1 MRFRI
6 NKKDNTVN
14 VIDNRIDV
22 PQEFK
27 DLYKAL
33 AYIERN
39 DWTLYDDSITELLTT
54 VTKYDEYGCSF
65 FDELYSFSAS
75 AICLG
80 RDFFNSSARL
90 VIFAVETDSIS
101 GVKEST

>member
-1 MRFRI
+1 MKFRI

-14 VIDNRIDV
+14 VIDTRIDV

-39 DWTLYDDSITELLTT
+39 DWLLYDSSISNLLYT
-54 VTKYDEYGCSF
+54 VTKYNEEGFSM
-65 FDELYSFSAS
+65 FDELYY
-75 AICLG
+75 LNKKYKL
-80 RDFFNSSARL
+80 D
-90 VIFAVETDSIS
+90 
-101 GVKEST
+101 K

>member
-1 MRFRI
+1 MRLRI

-14 VIDNRIDV
+14 VIDTRIDV

-39 DWTLYDDSITELLTT
+39 NWLLYDDSITDLLVT
-54 VTKYDEYGCSF
+54 VTKYNEEGFSF
-65 FDELYSFSAS
+65 FDELYY
-75 AICLG
+75 L
-80 RDFFNSSARL
+80 NKKYKL
-90 VIFAVETDSIS
+90 EEL
-101 GVKEST
+101 K

>member
-1 MRFRI
+1 MKFRI

-14 VIDNRIDV
+14 TVSVIDTRIDV

-39 DWTLYDDSITELLTT
+39 NWTLYDDSLTELLTA

-65 FDELYSFSAS
+65 FDELCY
-75 AICLG
+75 L
-80 RDFFNSSARL
+80 NKKYKL
-90 VIFAVETDSIS
+90 EEL
-101 GVKEST
+101 K

>member
-14 VIDNRIDV
+14 VIDTRIDV

-39 DWTLYDDSITELLTT
+39 NWLLYDDSITDLLVT
-54 VTKYDEYGCSF
+54 VTKYSEEGFSM
-65 FDELYSFSAS
+65 FDELYY
-75 AICLG
+75 LNK
-80 RDFFNSSARL
+80 RYKL
-90 VIFAVETDSIS
+90 EEL
-101 GVKEST
+101 K

>member
-14 VIDNRIDV
+14 VIDTRIDV

-39 DWTLYDDSITELLTT
+39 DWTLYDKSITELLVA
-54 VTKYDEYGCSF
+54 VTKYNEEGCSF
-65 FDELYSFSAS
+65 FDELYY
-75 AICLG
+75 L
-80 RDFFNSSARL
+80 NKKYKL
-90 VIFAVETDSIS
+90 E
-101 GVKEST
+101 KLK

>member
-1 MRFRI
+1 MRLRI

-14 VIDNRIDV
+14 VIDTRIDV

-39 DWTLYDDSITELLTT
+39 NWLLYDDNITDLLVT
-54 VTKYDEYGCSF
+54 VTKYNEEGFSM
-65 FDELYSFSAS
+65 FDELYY
-75 AICLG
+75 L
-80 RDFFNSSARL
+80 NKKYKL
-90 VIFAVETDSIS
+90 EEL
-101 GVKEST
+101 K

>member
-1 MRFRI
+1 MKFRI

-14 VIDNRIDV
+14 TVGVIDTRIDV
-22 PQEFK
+22 PQELK

-39 DWTLYDDSITELLTT
+39 NWSLYDDSITELLTA

-65 FDELYSFSAS
+65 FDELYY
-75 AICLG
+75 L
-80 RDFFNSSARL
+80 NKKYKL
-90 VIFAVETDSIS
+90 EEL
-101 GVKEST
+101 K

>member
-1 MRFRI
+1 MRLRI

-14 VIDNRIDV
+14 VIDTRIDV

-39 DWTLYDDSITELLTT
+39 NWLLYDDSITDLLVT
-54 VTKYDEYGCSF
+54 VTKYSEEGFSM
-65 FDELYSFSAS
+65 FDELYY
-75 AICLG
+75 L
-80 RDFFNSSARL
+80 NKKYKL
-90 VIFAVETDSIS
+90 EEL
-101 GVKEST
+101 K

>member
-1 MRFRI
+1 MRLRI

-14 VIDNRIDV
+14 VIDTRIDV

-39 DWTLYDDSITELLTT
+39 NWLLYDDSITDLLVT
-54 VTKYDEYGCSF
+54 VTKYNEEGFSM
-65 FDELYSFSAS
+65 FDELYY
-75 AICLG
+75 L
-80 RDFFNSSARL
+80 NKKYKL
-90 VIFAVETDSIS
+90 EEL
-101 GVKEST
+101 K

>member
-1 MRFRI
+1 MRLRI

-14 VIDNRIDV
+14 VIDTRIDV

-39 DWTLYDDSITELLTT
+39 NWLLYDDSITELLVT
-54 VTKYDEYGCSF
+54 VTKYSEEGFSM
-65 FDELYSFSAS
+65 FDELYY
-75 AICLG
+75 L
-80 RDFFNSSARL
+80 NKKYKL
-90 VIFAVETDSIS
+90 EEL
-101 GVKEST
+101 K

>member
-1 MRFRI
+1 MRLRI

-14 VIDNRIDV
+14 VIDTRIDV

-39 DWTLYDDSITELLTT
+39 NWLLYDDSITELLVT
-54 VTKYDEYGCSF
+54 VTKYNEEGFSF
-65 FDELYSFSAS
+65 FDELY
-75 AICLG
+75 CL
-80 RDFFNSSARL
+80 NKKYKL
-90 VIFAVETDSIS
+90 EEL
-101 GVKEST
+101 K

>member
-1 MRFRI
+1 MKFRI

-14 VIDNRIDV
+14 IIDSRIDV

-39 DWTLYDDSITELLTT
+39 DWTLYNDSITELLTT
-54 VTKYDEYGCSF
+54 VTKYDEYGYSF
-65 FDELYSFSAS
+65 FDELYY
-75 AICLG
+75 LNKKYKL
-80 RDFFNSSARL
+80 D
-90 VIFAVETDSIS
+90 
-101 GVKEST
+101 K

>member
-1 MRFRI
+1 MRLRI

-14 VIDNRIDV
+14 VIDTRIDV

-39 DWTLYDDSITELLTT
+39 NWLLYDDSITELLVT
-54 VTKYDEYGCSF
+54 VTKYNEEGFSM
-65 FDELYSFSAS
+65 FDELYY
-75 AICLG
+75 L
-80 RDFFNSSARL
+80 NKKYKL
-90 VIFAVETDSIS
+90 EEL
-101 GVKEST
+101 K

>member
-1 MRFRI
+1 MRLRI

-14 VIDNRIDV
+14 VIDTRIDV

-39 DWTLYDDSITELLTT
+39 NWLLYDDSITELLVT
-54 VTKYDEYGCSF
+54 VTKYSEEGFSF
-65 FDELYSFSAS
+65 FDELYY
-75 AICLG
+75 L
-80 RDFFNSSARL
+80 NKKYKL
-90 VIFAVETDSIS
+90 EEL
-101 GVKEST
+101 K